1 MRLITA
7 KAQGRSAVMTNKQG
21 PQGREQRFR
30 ALDPRNWGLGQAI
43 VQERRAL

>member
-21 PQGREQRFR
+21 PQGREQRCR
-30 ALDPRNWGLGQAI
+30 AVGPRNWGLGQAI